1 MASLK
6 RKLDLLKPTLPG
18 PEDSPIPSPSEDA
31 PSPTG
36 SDSPF
41 LGLGVN
47 SAQVDPELD
56 GKAMDDGE
64 AHSDNRDM
72 EDMDVSD
79 EEAAGQWRFGLSRGT
94 GPLSTDGSNGHF
106 DYFCKADEKKDKG
119 STAVTAAAKATKAD
133 AAPKTP
139 TTPTKASKVTAV
151 TSTLTPSTSAAAQS
165 AATAPL
171 GVSLEKVDLGKISS
185 ILSSLT
191 SAMKNTGTVR
201 SCRGSAL
208 KLVKSL
214 SIYIYMDTNNRSKEQ
229 IRCLT

>member
-41 LGLGVN
+41 LALAVN
-47 SAQVDPELD
+47 IAKVDPELD

-64 AHSDNRDM
+64 MNSDNRDM

-79 EEAAGQWRFGLSRGT
+79 EEAAGQWRFCPLHTGLICSQA
-94 GPLSTDGSNGHF
+94 DGSNGSF
-106 DYFCKADEKKDKG
+106 YNFCVADKKKDKD
-119 STAVTAAAKATKAD
+119 SIPVAAVGKATSVD

-139 TTPTKASKVTAV
+139 TTPTRASKVTMGP
-151 TSTLTPSTSAAAQS
+151 LTASTSAAAQS
-165 AATAPL
+165 AGPAPL

-191 SAMKNTGTVR
+191 SAMKNTGTVGLQR
-201 SCRGSAL
+201 TQIIGI
-208 KLVKSL
+208 KSSL
-214 SIYIYMDTNNRSKEQ
+214 NKCICQLQD
-229 IRCLT
+229 

>member
-64 AHSDNRDM
+64 LHSDNRDM

-79 EEAAGQWRFGLSRGT
+79 EEAAGQWRFCLSHTVLTR
-94 GPLSTDGSNGHF
+94 SQADRSNGSIDDF
-106 DYFCKADEKKDKG
+106 YKADEKKDKG
-119 STAVTAAAKATKAD
+119 ATTSTAVAKATKAD

-139 TTPTKASKVTAV
+139 TTPTKASKVTTA

-165 AATAPL
+165 TATAPL

-201 SCRGSAL
+201 CRGSVL
-208 KLVKSL
+208 KLVQNSVAMLTCTQIIEIKS
-214 SIYIYMDTNNRSKEQ
+214 RSH
-229 IRCLT
+229 